1 MKVLRII
8 PSMNPSSGGPCQGI
22 RNIIPELEK
31 LGQYHEVVCLDDPLD
46 DFIGTDPFKIIALGP
61 GKGPWCY
68 HSKLIPWLL
77 DNLGRFDIV
86 IIHALWLYHGYAFRK
101 AFDRYK
107 KSLTS
112 LGKEPIYPRFYIMP
126 HGMLDPYF
134 QQAGERKMKALRNKV
149 YWKLIES
156 KLVNSADG
164 LLFTCREEL
173 LLARKSFSPYHPA
186 EEINIGYGVR
196 TPPPFEMGMTNAFY
210 EKCPQVQGQSFILF
224 LSRIHEKKGLDHL
237 IEGYR
242 IWSNAMQGQSKL
254 TGNESIIPKLVIA
267 GPGLET
273 DFGQQVMQMVST
285 NGLADSVFF
294 PGMLTGNAKWGA
306 FYACEAFILP
316 SHQENFGI
324 AVVEAL
330 ACSKPVLI
338 SKQVNIWRE
347 IIEAGGC
354 ITAGDSTDGTV
365 QLLAGWQALTDGEK
379 KEMGTRAND
388 AFIKNFSIQLAA
400 KKFCELLGGN
410 LTSSCSA
417 IEFEI
422 SL

>member
-8 PSMNPSSGGPCQGI
+8 PSMNPASGGPCQGI

-31 LGQYHEVVCLDDPLD
+31 LGQYHEVVCLDDPSE
-46 DFIGTDPFKIIALGP
+46 DFIGTDSFTIVALGP

-68 HSKLIPWLL
+68 SSQLIPWLVA
-77 DNLGRFDIV
+77 NLGRFDII

-101 AFDRYK
+101 AFERYK
-107 KSLTS
+107 KSS
-112 LGKEPIYPRFYIMP
+112 AGLGKVPVYPRFYIMP
-126 HGMLDPYF
+126 HGMMDPYF
-134 QQAGERKMKALRNKV
+134 QQTAERKMKAIRNKV

-164 LLFTCREEL
+164 LLFTCSEEL
-173 LLARKSFSPYHPA
+173 LLARKSFSSYHPVK
-186 EEINIGYGVR
+186 EINIGYGVQ
-196 TPPPFEMGMTNAFY
+196 TPPPFKIVMTNAFY
-210 EKCPQVQGQSFILF
+210 EKCPPVQGQSFILF
-224 LSRIHEKKGLDHL
+224 LSRIHEKKGIDHL

-242 IWSNAMQGQSKL
+242 IWSNAMQEQSKL
-254 TGNESIIPKLVIA
+254 RGKELSIPKLVIA

-273 DFGQQVMQMVST
+273 DYGQQMIQVVST
-285 NGLADSVFF
+285 NGLTDSVFF

-330 ACSKPVLI
+330 ACGKPVLI

-347 IIEAGGC
+347 IIEAGGG
-354 ITAGDSTDGTV
+354 ITAGDSTEGTV
-365 QLLAGWQALTDGEK
+365 QLLTGWQALSGSEK
-379 KEMGTRAND
+379 KEMGLRAYD
-388 AFIKNFSIQLAA
+388 AFVKNFSIQLAA
-400 KKFCELLGGN
+400 KRFCELVGGHSTTN
-410 LTSSCSA
+410 SSP
-417 IEFEI
+417 IELEK
-422 SL
+422 SH